1 MMSLNHGDLLKCKVA
16 AIQTSVAGEEPDSD
30 DDLEVEEDGWSDD
43 GLVEALETLNK
54 ADGFRD
60 HAFDNSDDDSIYD
73 L

>member
-1 MMSLNHGDLLKCKVA
+1 MGTYSNARVA

-43 GLVEALETLNK
+43 GLVEALETLNL

-60 HAFDNSDDDSIYD
+60 HAFNNSDDDSIYD